1 MLRRVGKAKRAH
13 HLFAERTLNVAQ
25 IASPVRSEHS
35 SLYITVET
43 AMRPIGYAIDV
54 AVFHRVEVDVV
65 DVAFEILII
74 SNRVLPVPALP
85 DAFFPFGDLAH

>member
-1 MLRRVGKAKRAH
+1 
-13 HLFAERTLNVAQ
+13 
-25 IASPVRSEHS
+25 
-35 SLYITVET
+35 
-43 AMRPIGYAIDV
+43 MRPIGYAIDV

-85 DAFFPFGDLAH
+85 DAFFGDLAH

>member
-1 MLRRVGKAKRAH
+1 
-13 HLFAERTLNVAQ
+13 
-25 IASPVRSEHS
+25 
-35 SLYITVET
+35 
-43 AMRPIGYAIDV
+43 MRPIGYAIDV